1 MTTTHALIA
10 ACALALPAIAQT
22 DGADRPPVGEN
33 PLLTDRSADQLL
45 RERISRPAGARAI
58 TPARGPTVDQVQPNQ
73 PADATRLD
81 LADGSQAWTEA
92 GTIRPEGTFLIGWT
106 GELVRLRTGGLAFL
120 PVSETGRKP
129 EPAMALAP
137 CGVYSRLGNILGD
150 QERGLWLAVTGEVL
164 EYHGRNYL
172 LPTAFTATEAPGA
185 QAEAAPPAEA
195 QPADQAADQPEGQP
209 EGQPTGQPAGS
220 RIDDLVRQLEAE
232 RAERRGIDTAF
243 DIGQDDEGAVDPGA
257 MRLDGRM
264 LLSQRARMV
273 RSAEG
278 GWVIVIDND
287 QPGREGEP
295 ALPPRLRLLPCRVVA
310 QMEKTAEAKGE
321 GWSFEVSGQLY
332 RSGSA
337 VYLLPR
343 MFVTVA
349 GEDVKPLQ

>member
-1 MTTTHALIA
+1 MSNSHAIIA
-10 ACALALPAIAQT
+10 ACALALPAAAQT
-22 DGADRPPVGEN
+22 EVADRPPVGEN

-92 GTIRPEGTFLIGWT
+92 GTIRPEGTFLVGWT

-137 CGVYSRLGNILGD
+137 CGVYARIGNILGD

-172 LPTAFTATEAPGA
+172 LPTAFTATAAPGA
-185 QAEAAPPAEA
+185 QADAAPAAEA
-195 QPADQAADQPEGQP
+195 QPGDEPADQPSE
-209 EGQPTGQPAGS
+209 QPADQPGGN

-243 DIGQDDEGAVDPGA
+243 DIAQDEEGAVDPAA

-287 QPGREGEP
+287 QPAREGEP
-295 ALPPRLRLLPCRVVA
+295 ELPPRLRLLPCRVVA
-310 QMEKTAEAKGE
+310 QMEKTAEARGE

-332 RSGSA
+332 RSGPA

-343 MFVTVA
+343 MFVTMA
-349 GEDVKPLQ
+349 GTDVKPLQ